1 MSKIKISELVLYRY
15 RFWIGYGIVA
25 LALISVL
32 ALVGLY
38 LPGGLSPREMQSAIT
53 SSSID
58 FSNLNSLAITDLPY
72 HLLQYVSISILGV
85 SVISIKLP
93 SLVLAFLS
101 AVGLALLLRR
111 WFRPRIG
118 VLGSLL
124 AITTGQFLFIAQD
137 GTPNIMYLFWP
148 VWLILIA
155 DLISRQERM
164 RTLLIIAFISLGVL
178 SLYTPLSIYVII
190 AIFFA
195 VFLHPHLRYIIRHI
209 SKKKII
215 VGALVAIILVA
226 PLTYMVLGNIS
237 LGLGLLGIP
246 PGGINLGANLDTL
259 LSQYIDFNN
268 PGGTTIMTPFFDLGS
283 SIIITLGAFHIIQT
297 RAYAKSYVMILWA
310 LCLAP
315 FIILNPQFISVTYLP
330 LVILL
335 TAGLGKLVAS
345 WYVLFPF
352 NPYARFAGLLPIIVL
367 IASLTLSGADRYVH
381 SYLYDKNIVS
391 SFSYDL
397 KLLPSEPTSL
407 IVSPDEKPFYEFVAK
422 HNDNLNLIEQPEG
435 DQFAATR
442 DALANYDGYSIDRII
457 TSSLRDNSDR
467 FYIYKNSSQ

>member
-1 MSKIKISELVLYRY
+1 
-15 RFWIGYGIVA
+15 
-25 LALISVL
+25 
-32 ALVGLY
+32 
-38 LPGGLSPREMQSAIT
+38 
-53 SSSID
+53 
-58 FSNLNSLAITDLPY
+58 
-72 HLLQYVSISILGV
+72 
-85 SVISIKLP
+85 
-93 SLVLAFLS
+93 
-101 AVGLALLLRR
+101 
-111 WFRPRIG
+111 
-118 VLGSLL
+118 
-124 AITTGQFLFIAQD
+124 
-137 GTPNIMYLFWP
+137 
-148 VWLILIA
+148 
-155 DLISRQERM
+155 
-164 RTLLIIAFISLGVL
+164 
-178 SLYTPLSIYVII
+178 
-190 AIFFA
+190 
-195 VFLHPHLRYIIRHI
+195 
-209 SKKKII
+209 
-215 VGALVAIILVA
+215 
-226 PLTYMVLGNIS
+226 
-237 LGLGLLGIP
+237 
-246 PGGINLGANLDTL
+246 
-259 LSQYIDFNN
+259 
-268 PGGTTIMTPFFDLGS
+268 
-283 SIIITLGAFHIIQT
+283 
-297 RAYAKSYVMILWA
+297 
-310 LCLAP
+310 
-315 FIILNPQFISVTYLP
+315 LP